1 MKYSKMTREKC
12 NMLNVWNFKFKKKV
26 KPKKMQSQSTEQ
38 ENAKTNKTKL
48 RDTKIFQTEVI
59 WNCQDY

>member
-12 NMLNVWNFKFKKKV
+12 NMLNVWNLKKKS
-26 KPKKMQSQSTEQ
+26 KAKKKMQNQS
-38 ENAKTNKTKL
+38 KTDKTKL

>member
-12 NMLNVWNFKFKKKV
+12 NMLNVWNLKKKS
-26 KPKKMQSQSTEQ
+26 KAKKKMQNQSTEQ
-38 ENAKTNKTKL
+38 ENAKTDKTKL
-48 RDTKIFQTEVI
+48 RDTKIFQTEGI